1 MSIYD
6 FASTSAESVKD
17 TDFSTNYG
25 FNVVPNATGI
35 PYDEHFSRGLYHYAN
50 IGKDADQLRLAQEA
64 FGKNMLDKKFAPYWI
79 GEAVVREHGFSDI
92 AQAYIAYDIPI
103 PEGVT
108 DSMQLSATLGQGILD
123 KFSKQYDTAKAAR
136 EKSANRAANNQQKL
150 MAGTIKPTDLDPEQT
165 QELVDIY
172 GYHPADAYSAGEIIR
187 SRDKQDILSQ
197 VWEPTKFMLAEAAS
211 LPSRIG
217 EFGAYAFKGDF
228 KDAFRRL
235 AHSSSGWEKIAT
247 QSLEG
252 TRSALANNLA
262 SDAKFLALANNPEK
276 ALQIAQNYFYKKEKE
291 QLDNATAVGRAVLKT
306 HDIVQDT
313 YQGAGDLLV
322 SATGAINAA
331 IGNADDPRQ
340 AQRVSASIAD
350 AKAAARAEVQDSRG
364 WAGVPEKGFDAIA
377 ETARFLNPYTTV
389 PAVASLFRDC
399 AGRSF
404 NSIANED
411 GSLPADSNLEVYGK
425 AAANAYINYES
436 KNLFAK
442 FMPRVIS
449 RGLTKLGV
457 HSSAARY
464 AANAGWT
471 TAGFGI
477 VLPVMDSGLRAAYDA
492 LAVKNPKLKDGIRDL
507 ENWWNKDLRSP
518 SYWGTQSLVGAFF
531 GITGQRNYHR
541 AGKFLADNAEM
552 SGLSHEEADSIR
564 RSTILEDQPQA
575 YQKAISDNLNN
586 KPQETIDTA
595 LANTR
600 KAVAEQEQ
608 LAVEEKGK
616 KAESDAALQASM
628 RFYGLSFA
636 EGKDSDHVTMLLGGH
651 IDPASGKY
659 IEGTKSVSLTK
670 KDAAFYI
677 GNLLDARTASRTT
690 AIREMMGRALFID
703 AAKKHLEG
711 QIEIQYILSPLDM
724 NQMIQNGTE
733 AQAKIDKLTK
743 DLIEKSKGEDG
754 NPTLSEADARS
765 QAEQTKEGD
774 RTLGEIAKFGREV
787 QSRLSQEQN
796 KQLSQ
801 DPDKSFISNAYVL
814 SKGKRSDNSLRRIFK
829 IAWGATTRNM
839 MEEYS
844 EQWMQ
849 DYFFAT
855 GSDYTDLWRLL
866 SDLSTHL
873 NIPNFTLATLRNS
886 NPALAERL
894 DNRLTTQD
902 ITDTAELDAI
912 RRDVTEGLSV
922 LLMADIGKLSAD
934 GKLPEWSQELL
945 DSKFL
950 TDQLMEQEMALAAAL
965 DTARSMGADK
975 PAMLRL
981 LDLNANE
988 AQRIISSIENPTVD
1002 QFFDTYVSTVK
1013 EYEALQGNPT
1023 GLSADAIES
1032 TMAQHAK
1039 DAEALAKQV
1048 KDADDERNAAAI
1060 EAVKEAESLP
1070 ENKDK
1075 SHEQIVEEV
1084 NERITAQKEED
1095 IAENPASVDDSSS
1108 TNGKAVV
1115 TYDDG
1120 SLSCHMA
1127 MVNIADLTMM
1137 PNFKSGSDKDTGE
1150 VEQLTGDYSPDH
1162 APISILRR
1170 TDGTLMVIS
1179 GRHRLAHAKRYGAKK
1194 IIAYIYDETPEH
1206 DLKWA
1211 QLKDIEWNIKDNQA
1225 TPLDVA
1231 LLIRGEL
1238 IDGLPPLDDASILC
1252 MGITRKG
1259 KQAILGYNIGKN
1271 ATPALMEAWRND
1283 PDTFT
1288 TDNVLRI
1295 ALFAP
1300 NNPLIQRTGI
1310 KAVTE
1315 GITGK
1320 KLLTF
1325 MSMEQDRIKYLQNS
1339 GIAIQLDLFN
1349 EADFDT
1355 TYNDFV
1361 NNYAFNKVNKLNLRI
1376 AALRT
1381 AEKVASDAD
1390 FAEAVQG
1397 SGLRIDNAL
1406 RKRYQNRK
1414 NKPMSPQEER
1424 LLWSNPWT
1432 NMDVIG
1438 EEINNAFAKEHPE
1451 EWQKMQD
1458 RKAEQAA
1465 LDTTPAEDAPDLG
1478 NSVQGD
1484 VSSIPTWNFSV
1495 KAKEGKATALDA
1507 EKANLFT
1514 KGNLA
1519 ASNAIITQPGSSVDF
1534 SISAMHS
1541 SPYEFYKFST
1551 DFMGKGEGAQA
1562 YGWGLYFMTN
1572 LAVNRHYFNKF
1583 NSRSNGNFSRIHFDV
1598 RNVFVNAAL
1607 DEVKTAKA
1615 KAFVKDYIF
1624 EIGQTNITDGNI
1636 PRALDYIK
1644 SKAQKRCDYAMEEI
1658 QKYKERLSFEP
1669 TEKDKERYNYYIQ
1682 KEEQDYADYKNIIAA
1697 ADKALSFY
1705 TEKTSKKQAYNYK
1718 VELNVDESNLFMWD
1732 SPIDASMFKDFITDP
1747 FLLKDKKDLYDLVFY
1762 TVGDSALGIDTKA
1775 DFVTDFLYDMGYDL
1789 EESYSKAELETMLTK
1804 AIEKAKKKE
1813 PELTKSLQNMLLVA
1827 KGYVIGQELYKAMI
1841 DKLGSKKAASEWL
1854 AAHGYKGIKYLDGSS
1869 RRAGEGTYNYV
1880 IFSGDDIKIT
1890 AINKSG
1896 VWSME
1901 EGWEAYD
1908 DPTAMFS
1915 AVDKDSLAAWQQ
1927 DPTLGLGMLGSFEN
1941 NIVNKFAPTHDD
1953 LVDARLVAMINDA
1966 TRRIKE
1972 LQHVYDKGSTEII
1985 MGQMA
1990 AIIKDFTDILP
2001 QGYRFGLEGYE
2012 MFAATYANLRK
2023 YGDPDSA
2030 AANLPM
2036 DKWPEIM
2043 AKSFR
2048 KTFER
2053 LLKGKLTE
2061 QEESSFFNR
2070 YGSELIGVDL
2080 DAIRKDLNSTRRKYL
2095 KEATRQFPAE
2105 AKFTDAYKAAVA
2117 DARER
2122 AYDDVK
2128 ARHEAAFTKAYEA
2141 IATMR
2146 ADRLM
2151 DKFLTRIIHQLN
2163 KYRKDRIINKIG
2175 RALASITPTKQK
2187 KGKPVKGTVSMETY
2201 NTVLDNYRLMRL
2213 TTAQKDSFEE
2223 ANPNLADKDPQET
2236 LLVPTFDHEGTPITL
2251 KVTVQQYLTYASL
2264 DSMSAEHALAA
2275 SQALGTLIAS
2285 GKEAWQLKAEAEREE
2300 LKAFTTPI
2308 YNKYAEDENQ
2318 QGIRQRNENT
2328 FIKFGKGV
2336 SKGIKR
2342 FLVGLY
2348 NDGQFFDVISAAPG
2362 LQQFK
2367 KVQDRIAKAHTYM
2380 ESAEKQNHLNLIKAA
2395 LAACGIK
2402 NADPLHLTE
2411 EQGQK
2416 LARFMEAINERKQL
2430 EGKDQITLT
2439 IQPPD
2444 FEAQQRDIFR
2454 TRFMR
2459 RLQFITNKKN
2469 YNPHELAVA
2478 LEHVRPYLPADIY
2491 HEAMEKYGN
2500 AGDTSLYDGKVE
2512 TALVNTFPLEKFGS
2526 LINLNNSIRET
2537 AAKKL
2542 AKWHKDNPTTSVT
2555 FTEMTRSEAAF
2566 KVLMTEQPDLA
2577 ESLRQQGYTDAV
2589 IKQLKNFAGKD
2600 MMNFAYALREH
2611 MNERLPQL
2619 KNIYEATYG
2628 TPFPAVENYFRAFF
2642 NVSSKESSTAQQEGM
2657 PFGSNGKSEGGL
2669 RLFNTRVKHNHS
2681 IMPTMDVVHAFYLG
2695 MKEQDNLIAYAD
2707 STTGQHIGE
2716 FMRKVLSSKQGRT
2729 TMHQV
2734 LENAIGS
2741 EATSAL
2747 NEHVENMYRI
2757 YGHTESYNAALNR
2770 GVSDMG
2776 TAATISL
2783 LTMRLT
2789 SIFKNALAFTNT
2801 LGGSDKIS
2809 AWQWIKEA
2817 GKAMTLQKG
2826 AITAKELMQ
2835 DPLIRDRFKGW
2846 DTESYI
2852 DTIMIQAGVKP
2863 SLNWGTK
2870 LARRGLSV
2878 FGAYDRWATAKSAAI
2893 LYNAVYSKTQ
2903 KQNPNM
2909 TDAELRIEAYD
2920 AVAQALGVKGQ
2931 PMDFRQRP
2939 LTSTR
2944 NNFMTAAYYFLG
2956 GEALN
2961 TFGDCLRLLAKSG
2974 LKTRE
2979 GRQALGNLAAVW
2991 LVNGAMMSLINYG
3004 FNFLLDDEEHWKKRS
3019 FLATMGWGT
3028 LLGPVMGV
3036 PILSNLAAEGVEA
3049 VSSWTKKFFGF
3060 DPSFPYISTP
3070 SYLPMSNFIN
3080 QIKNA
3085 HKVISE
3091 KSSTWDKTIA
3101 ANDAIRAILFLGLVG
3116 TQRPTTKTGVA
3127 VKTAGI
3133 IGAAASNA
3141 IDFLLRL
3148 GRAADERWITPVP
3161 EPKKKV
3167 KKPKKSTSPKR
3178 SPRQNNSDD
3187 LLTF

>member
-92 AQAYIAYDIPI
+92 TQAYIAYDIPI

-123 KFSKQYDTAKAAR
+123 KYSKQYDTAKAAR

-150 MAGTIKPTDLDPEQT
+150 MAGTIKPADLDPEQT

-187 SRDKQDILSQ
+187 SRDKKDILSQ

-276 ALQIAQNYFYKKEKE
+276 ALQIAQNHFYKKEKE
-291 QLDNATAVGRAVLKT
+291 LLDNATALGRAVLKT

-350 AKAAARAEVQDSRG
+350 AKAAARAEVQESHSLYG
-364 WAGVPEKGFDAIA
+364 WMEKGFDAIA
-377 ETARFLNPYTTV
+377 ETARFANPYTAV

-425 AAANAYINYES
+425 AAANAAINYAS
-436 KNLFAK
+436 RNVGTKV
-442 FMPRVIS
+442 MPRVMS

-477 VLPVMDSGLRAAYDA
+477 VLPIMDSGLRAAYDA

-541 AGKFLADNAEM
+541 AGKFLAQNAEM
-552 SGLSHEEADSIR
+552 SGLSHDEADSIR

-575 YQKAISDNLNN
+575 YQKAISDNLLN
-586 KPQETIDTA
+586 KPQETIDLA

-600 KAVAEQEQ
+600 KAVSEQEQ
-608 LAVEEKGK
+608 LAREEKGK

-636 EGKDSDHVTMLLGGH
+636 EGKDSDHVTMLIGGH
-651 IDPASGKY
+651 IDKATGKY

-754 NPTLSEADARS
+754 KPTLSETDARS

-866 SDLSTHL
+866 SDLSAHL

-894 DNRLTTQD
+894 DNGLTSQD
-902 ITDTAELDAI
+902 ITDAADFDAI
-912 RRDVTEGLSV
+912 YRDVTEGLSV
-922 LLMADIGKLSAD
+922 LLMADLGKLSAD
-934 GKLPEWSQELL
+934 GKLPEWTQELL

-988 AQRIISSIENPTVD
+988 ASRIISSIENPTVD

-1032 TMAQHAK
+1032 TMVQHAK

-1084 NERITAQKEED
+1084 NERITTQKEED

-1150 VEQLTGDYSPDH
+1150 VEQLTGDYHPDH
-1162 APISILRR
+1162 DPIRILRR

-1194 IIAYIYDETPEH
+1194 IAAYIYDETPEH

-1211 QLKDIEWNIKDNQA
+1211 QLKDIERNIKDNQA

-1238 IDGLPPLDDASILC
+1238 IDGIPPLDDASIIR

-1259 KQAILGYNIGKN
+1259 SQAIIGYNIGKN

-1288 TDNVLRI
+1288 TDTTRRI
-1295 ALFAP
+1295 AQFAP
-1300 NNPLIQRTGI
+1300 NNPLIQRAGI
-1310 KAVTE
+1310 KAATE

-1320 KLLTF
+1320 NLLTI
-1325 MSMEQDRIKYLQNS
+1325 MSMEQDRINYLQNS

-1381 AEKVASDAD
+1381 AEKVANDAD

-1424 LLWSNPWT
+1424 MLWSNPWT

-1438 EEINNAFAKEHPE
+1438 EEINNAFAKEYPE
-1451 EWQKMQD
+1451 EWTKMQE
-1458 RKAEQAA
+1458 RKAEQTAA
-1465 LDTTPAEDAPDLG
+1465 LDTPTAEDTPDLG

-1484 VSSIPTWNFSV
+1484 VSSIPTW
-1495 KAKEGKATALDA
+1495 D
-1507 EKANLFT
+1507 
-1514 KGNLA
+1514 
-1519 ASNAIITQPGSSVDF
+1519 
-1534 SISAMHS
+1534 
-1541 SPYEFYKFST
+1541 
-1551 DFMGKGEGAQA
+1551 
-1562 YGWGLYFMTN
+1562 
-1572 LAVNRHYFNKF
+1572 
-1583 NSRSNGNFSRIHFDV
+1583 
-1598 RNVFVNAAL
+1598 
-1607 DEVKTAKA
+1607 
-1615 KAFVKDYIF
+1615 
-1624 EIGQTNITDGNI
+1624 
-1636 PRALDYIK
+1636 
-1644 SKAQKRCDYAMEEI
+1644 
-1658 QKYKERLSFEP
+1658 
-1669 TEKDKERYNYYIQ
+1669 
-1682 KEEQDYADYKNIIAA
+1682 
-1697 ADKALSFY
+1697 
-1705 TEKTSKKQAYNYK
+1705 
-1718 VELNVDESNLFMWD
+1718 
-1732 SPIDASMFKDFITDP
+1732 
-1747 FLLKDKKDLYDLVFY
+1747 
-1762 TVGDSALGIDTKA
+1762 
-1775 DFVTDFLYDMGYDL
+1775 
-1789 EESYSKAELETMLTK
+1789 
-1804 AIEKAKKKE
+1804 
-1813 PELTKSLQNMLLVA
+1813 
-1827 KGYVIGQELYKAMI
+1827 
-1841 DKLGSKKAASEWL
+1841 
-1854 AAHGYKGIKYLDGSS
+1854 
-1869 RRAGEGTYNYV
+1869 
-1880 IFSGDDIKIT
+1880 
-1890 AINKSG
+1890 
-1896 VWSME
+1896 
-1901 EGWEAYD
+1901 
-1908 DPTAMFS
+1908 FS
-1915 AVDKDSLAAWQQ
+1915 AVDKDTLKAWQQ

-1941 NIVNKFAPTHDD
+1941 NILNKFAPTHDN
-1953 LVDARLVAMINDA
+1953 LVDAELVAMINDV

-1972 LQHVYDKGSTEII
+1972 LHHVNAKGSSETLMAE
-1985 MGQMA
+1985 MA
-1990 AIIKDFTDILP
+1990 AIVNKLNSRLP
-2001 QGYRFGLEGYE
+2001 QGYRFGLEGYQ
-2012 MFAATYANLRK
+2012 MFTATYANLHK

-2030 AANLPM
+2030 ASVLPM

-2061 QEESSFFNR
+2061 QEETSFFNR
-2070 YGSELIGVDL
+2070 YDSELVGVDL

-2128 ARHEAAFTKAYEA
+2128 SRHEAAFAKAYEA

-2236 LLVPTFDHEGTPITL
+2236 LDVPTFDHEGTPITL

-2275 SQALGTLIAS
+2275 SQALGTLITS

-2300 LKAFTTPI
+2300 LKAFTSPI

-2318 QGIRQRNENT
+2318 QGIRQRNENA
-2328 FIKFGKGV
+2328 FITFGKGV
-2336 SKGIKR
+2336 AKGIKR

-2362 LQQFK
+2362 LEQFK

-2395 LAACGIK
+2395 CAACGIK
-2402 NADPLHLTE
+2402 NADPFHLTG
-2411 EQGQK
+2411 EQEQK

-2430 EGKDQITLT
+2430 KGSDQITLT

-2537 AAKKL
+2537 AAEKL

-2600 MMNFAYALREH
+2600 MMDFAYALREH

-2619 KNIYEATYG
+2619 KSIYESTYG

-2642 NVSSKESSTAQQEGM
+2642 NVSSKETSTAQQEGM

-2741 EATSAL
+2741 QATAAL

-2817 GKAMTLQKG
+2817 GKAMALQKG
-2826 AITAKELMQ
+2826 AITAKELMK

-2852 DTIMIQAGVKP
+2852 DTIMIQAGVK
-2863 SLNWGTK
+2863 STLNWGTK

-2893 LYNAVYSKTQ
+2893 LYNAVYNKLQ
-2903 KQNPNM
+2903 KQNPSM

-2961 TFGDCLRLLAKSG
+2961 TFGDCLRLLAKASF
-2974 LKTRE
+2974 KTPE
-2979 GRQALGNLAAVW
+2979 GIQALGNLAAVW

-3019 FLATMGWGT
+3019 FLATMGWGI
-3028 LLGPVMGV
+3028 LHGPISGI
-3036 PILSNLAAEGVEA
+3036 PL
-3049 VSSWTKKFFGF
+3049 VSSIFAEAEEGAGRLFGF
-3060 DPSFPYISTP
+3060 NPPYLSTP
-3070 SYLPMSNFIN
+3070 SYLPMSNIFT
-3080 QIKNA
+3080 QIGNLR
-3085 HKVISE
+3085 KVVSE

-3127 VKTAGI
+3127 IKTAGI

>member
-1465 LDTTPAEDAPDLG
+1465 L
-1478 NSVQGD
+1478 
-1484 VSSIPTWNFSV
+1484 
-1495 KAKEGKATALDA
+1495 
-1507 EKANLFT
+1507 
-1514 KGNLA
+1514 
-1519 ASNAIITQPGSSVDF
+1519 
-1534 SISAMHS
+1534 
-1541 SPYEFYKFST
+1541 
-1551 DFMGKGEGAQA
+1551 
-1562 YGWGLYFMTN
+1562 
-1572 LAVNRHYFNKF
+1572 
-1583 NSRSNGNFSRIHFDV
+1583 
-1598 RNVFVNAAL
+1598 
-1607 DEVKTAKA
+1607 
-1615 KAFVKDYIF
+1615 
-1624 EIGQTNITDGNI
+1624 
-1636 PRALDYIK
+1636 
-1644 SKAQKRCDYAMEEI
+1644 
-1658 QKYKERLSFEP
+1658 
-1669 TEKDKERYNYYIQ
+1669 
-1682 KEEQDYADYKNIIAA
+1682 
-1697 ADKALSFY
+1697 
-1705 TEKTSKKQAYNYK
+1705 
-1718 VELNVDESNLFMWD
+1718 
-1732 SPIDASMFKDFITDP
+1732 
-1747 FLLKDKKDLYDLVFY
+1747 
-1762 TVGDSALGIDTKA
+1762 
-1775 DFVTDFLYDMGYDL
+1775 
-1789 EESYSKAELETMLTK
+1789 
-1804 AIEKAKKKE
+1804 
-1813 PELTKSLQNMLLVA
+1813 QNMLLVA

>member
-92 AQAYIAYDIPI
+92 TQAYIAYDIPI

-123 KFSKQYDTAKAAR
+123 KYSKQYDTAKAAR

-150 MAGTIKPTDLDPEQT
+150 MAGTIKPADLDPEQT

-187 SRDKQDILSQ
+187 SRDKKDILSQ

-276 ALQIAQNYFYKKEKE
+276 ALQIAQNHFYKKEKE
-291 QLDNATAVGRAVLKT
+291 LLDNATALGRAVLKT

-340 AQRVSASIAD
+340 AQRVSATIAD
-350 AKAAARAEVQDSRG
+350 AKAAARAEVQESHELYG
-364 WAGVPEKGFDAIA
+364 WMEKGFDAIA
-377 ETARFLNPYTTV
+377 ETARFANPYTAV

-411 GSLPADSNLEVYGK
+411 GSLPSDSNLEVYGK
-425 AAANAYINYES
+425 AAANAAINYAS
-436 KNLFAK
+436 RNVGTKV
-442 FMPRVIS
+442 MPRVMS

-457 HSSAARY
+457 NSSAARY

-541 AGKFLADNAEM
+541 AGKFLAQNAEM
-552 SGLSHEEADSIR
+552 SGLSHDEADSIR

-575 YQKAISDNLNN
+575 YQKAISDNLLN
-586 KPQETIDTA
+586 KPQETIDLA

-600 KAVAEQEQ
+600 KTVAEQEQ

-636 EGKDSDHVTMLLGGH
+636 EGKDSDHVTMLIGGN
-651 IDPASGKY
+651 IDKATGKY

-754 NPTLSEADARS
+754 KPTLSEADARS

-866 SDLSTHL
+866 SDLSAHL

-894 DNRLTTQD
+894 DNGLTSQD
-902 ITDTAELDAI
+902 ITDTADFDAI
-912 RRDVTEGLSV
+912 YRDVTEGLSV
-922 LLMADIGKLSAD
+922 LLMADLGKLSAD
-934 GKLPEWSQELL
+934 GKLPEWTQELL

-1032 TMAQHAK
+1032 TMVQHAK

-1075 SHEQIVEEV
+1075 PHEQIVEEV

-1150 VEQLTGDYSPDH
+1150 VEQLTGDYHPDH
-1162 APISILRR
+1162 APIRILRR

-1194 IIAYIYDETPEH
+1194 IAAYIYDETPEH

-1238 IDGLPPLDDASILC
+1238 IDGIPPLDDASIIR

-1259 KQAILGYNIGKN
+1259 SQAIIGYNIGKN
-1271 ATPALMEAWRND
+1271 ATPALMDAWRND

-1288 TDNVLRI
+1288 TDTTRRI
-1295 ALFAP
+1295 AQFAP
-1300 NNPLIQRTGI
+1300 NNPLIQRAGI
-1310 KAVTE
+1310 KAATE

-1320 KLLTF
+1320 NLLTI
-1325 MSMEQDRIKYLQNS
+1325 MSMEQDRINCLQNS

-1381 AEKVASDAD
+1381 AEKVANDAD

-1424 LLWSNPWT
+1424 MLWSNPWT
-1432 NMDVIG
+1432 NIDVIG
-1438 EEINNAFAKEHPE
+1438 EEINNAFANEYPE
-1451 EWQKMQD
+1451 EWAKMQE

-1465 LDTTPAEDAPDLG
+1465 ALEPPTAEDTPDLG

-1495 KAKEGKATALDA
+1495 KAQQGNATALDA
-1507 EKANLFT
+1507 EKAKLFT
-1514 KGNLA
+1514 NGNLST
-1519 ASNAIITQPGSSVDF
+1519 SNAIITQPGSSINF
-1534 SISAMHS
+1534 SVTALHASRK
-1541 SPYEFYKFST
+1541 EFYKFLT
-1551 DFMGKGEGAQA
+1551 DFMGSGEGTQA
-1562 YGWGLYFMTN
+1562 FGWGLYFAEA
-1572 LAVNRHYFNKF
+1572 LGVNRWYLNLFAKDSKNLSVFKIGNKAVT
-1583 NSRSNGNFSRIHFDV
+1583 NEEWIAEIDKIIE
-1598 RNVFVNAAL
+1598 
-1607 DEVKTAKA
+1607 DT
-1615 KAFVKDYIF
+1615 VKDYD
-1624 EIGQTNITDGNI
+1624 T
-1636 PRALDYIK
+1636 LYW
-1644 SKAQKRCDYAMEEI
+1644 I
-1658 QKYKERLSFEP
+1658 QDTF
-1669 TEKDKERYNYYIQ
+1669 RYNLHASDPRKTLKQAKGYQQKQ
-1682 KEEQDYADYKNIIAA
+1682 KEFIENTKDPLNKSIQEEYLKKAYALEEVA
-1697 ADKALSFY
+1697 KALIKAGIYAHAPAF
-1705 TEKTSKKQAYNYK
+1705 NYK
-1718 VELNVDESNLFMWD
+1718 VELNVDDNNLLMWD
-1732 SPIDASMFKDFITDP
+1732 SMLNMHDLPEEIFA
-1747 FLLKDKKDLYDLVFY
+1747 LLKKARVIKEKDSLSELAFKYSKNGR
-1762 TVGDSALGIDTKA
+1762 TVLDRTSEDIE
-1775 DFVTDFLYDMGYDL
+1775 DFLYDMGFDI
-1789 EESYSKAELETMLTK
+1789 EEDYSMKELSEMLNKAIAKAE
-1804 AIEKAKKKE
+1804 KKE
-1813 PELTKSLQNMLLVA
+1813 PSLVPVLQQMQQDTA
-1827 KGYVIGQELYKAMI
+1827 GFIKGANLYNYLERI
-1841 DKLGSKKAASEWL
+1841 VGSKKEASEL
-1854 AAHGYKGIKYLDGSS
+1854 LYKFGFKGIKFLDRQS
-1869 RRAGEGTYNYV
+1869 RNVGEGTYNYV

-1896 VWSME
+1896 VWSMD

-1908 DPTAMFS
+1908 DPTALFS
-1915 AVDKDSLAAWQQ
+1915 AVDKDTLKAWQQ

-1941 NIVNKFAPTHDD
+1941 NILNKFAPTHDD
-1953 LVDARLVAMINDA
+1953 LVDAELVAMINDV

-1972 LQHVYDKGSTEII
+1972 LHHVNAKGTSETLMAE
-1985 MGQMA
+1985 MA
-1990 AIIKDFTDILP
+1990 AIIIKLNSRLP
-2001 QGYRFGLEGYE
+2001 QGYRFGLEGYQ
-2012 MFAATYANLRK
+2012 MFTATYANLHK
-2023 YGDPDSA
+2023 YGDPDTA
-2030 AANLPM
+2030 ASVLPM

-2061 QEESSFFNR
+2061 QEETSFFNR
-2070 YGSELIGVDL
+2070 YDSELVGVDL

-2128 ARHEAAFTKAYEA
+2128 ARHEAAFAKAYEA

-2236 LLVPTFDHEGTPITL
+2236 LDVPTFDHEGTPITL

-2300 LKAFTTPI
+2300 LKAFTAPI

-2318 QGIRQRNENT
+2318 QGIRQRNENA
-2328 FIKFGKGV
+2328 FITFGKGV
-2336 SKGIKR
+2336 AKGIKR

-2362 LQQFK
+2362 LEQFK

-2395 LAACGIK
+2395 CAACGIK
-2402 NADPLHLTE
+2402 NADPFHLTG
-2411 EQGQK
+2411 EQEQK

-2430 EGKDQITLT
+2430 EGSDQITLT

-2537 AAKKL
+2537 AAEKL
-2542 AKWHKDNPTTSVT
+2542 AKWHEDNPTTSVT

-2600 MMNFAYALREH
+2600 MMDFAYALREH

-2619 KNIYEATYG
+2619 KSIYESTYG

-2642 NVSSKESSTAQQEGM
+2642 NVSSQETSTAQQEGM

-2741 EATSAL
+2741 QATAAL

-2817 GKAMTLQKG
+2817 GKAMALQKG

-2863 SLNWGTK
+2863 TLNWGTK

-2893 LYNAVYSKTQ
+2893 LYNAVYNKLQ
-2903 KQNPNM
+2903 KQNPSM

-2931 PMDFRQRP
+2931 PMDFHQRP

-2961 TFGDCLRLLAKSG
+2961 TFGNCLRLLAKASF
-2974 LKTRE
+2974 KTPE

-3019 FLATMGWGT
+3019 FLATMGWGI
-3028 LLGPVMGV
+3028 LHGP
-3036 PILSNLAAEGVEA
+3036 LSGIPLVSNIIAEAEEGA
-3049 VSSWTKKFFGF
+3049 GRLFGF
-3060 DPSFPYISTP
+3060 NPPYLSTP
-3070 SYLPMSNFIN
+3070 SYLPMSNIFT
-3080 QIKNA
+3080 QIGNLR
-3085 HKVISE
+3085 KVVSE

-3127 VKTAGI
+3127 IKTAGI

-3187 LLTF
+3187 ILSF